1 MNKSNT
7 TMNSQTSREVKRK
20 AQLRDAQRRLRQ
32 RKVDELK
39 DVNSEIESLRKQLA
53 EAKETI
59 ARMSAQDN
67 TPVSNESV
75 TPAPS
80 SHQLLE
86 NHRHDFGLAHG
97 TNAQVNSE
105 DFTIDDT
112 TLGQFLSPL
121 SPSTFESF
129 FPGASDDLLSL
140 DMADAFHF
148 PQATSKSE
156 QSSSPGDIS
165 NYLDQEPNQI
175 WPLGYIA
182 VTDERMPYMPLSAHQ
197 DSSSSLSA
205 QLFRQLNPISYTIV
219 HEPTFA
225 KRLWRRCAEM
235 ALRMLADTRRH
246 QAALERAFGAYIDRF
261 SPEKVRKSLISAL
274 GQDNFDQL
282 EYRTYPNF
290 DFGHRS
296 RILQG
301 TSVEEYMISGQSNS
315 QDDPYMTPRDIQNFY
330 VSNGQL
336 RQSVDPKG
344 NIVTSP
350 CHFDYQGKRWILEEN
365 KLIHIL
371 MQFSVCLGQGPALL
385 ASHVIAA
392 TFQSMQ
398 RVAI

>member
-1 MNKSNT
+1 
-7 TMNSQTSREVKRK
+7 MNSQTSREVKRK

-39 DVNSEIESLRKQLA
+39 DANSEIEALRKQLA

-59 ARMSAQDN
+59 ARLSAQDN

-75 TPAPS
+75 TPAPP
-80 SHQLLE
+80 SHQLLG
-86 NHRHDFGLAHG
+86 NHPHDFGLAHD
-97 TNAQVNSE
+97 TNALVNPE

-112 TLGQFLSPL
+112 TLAQFLTPL
-121 SPSTFESF
+121 SPSTLESF

-140 DMADAFHF
+140 DMADALHF
-148 PQATSKSE
+148 PQAMSTSE
-156 QSSSPGDIS
+156 QSSSPEDIS
-165 NYLDQEPNQI
+165 KSLDQEREQI
-175 WPLGYIA
+175 WPLGYTA
-182 VTDERMPYMPLSAHQ
+182 VADDRMPYMPLSAHT

-205 QLFRQLNPISYTIV
+205 QLVRQLNPTPYTAV

-235 ALRMLADTRRH
+235 ALRMLSDTRRH

-282 EYRTYPNF
+282 EYRTYPKF

-296 RILQG
+296 RMLQD
-301 TSVEEYMISGQSNS
+301 TLVEEHMISGQSNP
-315 QDDPYMTPRDIQNFY
+315 QDDPYMTPRDIENFY

-336 RQSVDPKG
+336 RQFVDPTG
-344 NIVTSP
+344 NVVTSP